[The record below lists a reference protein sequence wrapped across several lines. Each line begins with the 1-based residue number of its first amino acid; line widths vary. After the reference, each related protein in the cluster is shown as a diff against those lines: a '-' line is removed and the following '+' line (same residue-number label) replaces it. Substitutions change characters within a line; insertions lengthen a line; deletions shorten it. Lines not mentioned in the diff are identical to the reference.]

1 MQPIASLVEVTVE
14 RNTIKG
20 SSLLRSWNDFIRYV
34 SIGPPLASSLSSTG
48 ALGIRRIGESHSPAR
63 DHVPVDDGE
72 RGRDRVSFAASIV
85 ESGWDPRWGK
95 LTVRCQEVGM
105 LDRGDHKRLVIVGS
119 KELRSNRPPFVHIA
133 SR

>member
-48 ALGIRRIGESHSPAR
+48 ALWGFAGLGNPIHR
-63 DHVPVDDGE
+63 HV
-72 RGRDRVSFAASIV
+72 
-85 ESGWDPRWGK
+85 
-95 LTVRCQEVGM
+95 TMCQ
-105 LDRGDHKRLVIVGS
+105 
-119 KELRSNRPPFVHIA
+119 
-133 SR
+133 